1 MSYNLTFFLESQ
13 ATARAGAVPHPVLY
27 IEPDG
32 YMRNSI
38 NLQFPSSATL
48 DEQVATADRILTA
61 VQEWRDSIIA
71 YRDRTRTAADELA
84 AAHAEIARL
93 KGEGGDET

>member
-13 ATARAGAVPHPVLY
+13 ATARSGSAPLSVLY

-32 YMRNSI
+32 PMRNSI
-38 NLQFPSSATL
+38 NLQFPNSTPL

-61 VQEWRDSIIA
+61 VQEWRDGIVA

-84 AAHAEIARL
+84 AAYAEIVRL
-93 KGEGGDET
+93 EGGDET